1 MKLKVYTDWW
11 SRGNPGNAWLGV
23 YIVDEKGKEV
33 EKRYKS
39 LWIKTN
45 NEAEYLWAY
54 FWIKRA
60 IELWATAI
68 ELYMDSKLVICQL
81 NWEWKIKKDELKVIN
96 QDIRKLL
103 TESKVEMMYNW
114 VRREDNIQADRLSNI
129 AMDKQK

>member
-68 ELYMDSKLVICQL
+68 ELYIDSKLVICQL

-129 AMDKQK
+129 AMDQQK